1 MNAEDSKSSGAT
13 LPVHRFRSQRTRWC
27 QSSQHAR
34 AGDGTGCSRSPASPP
49 AHTPSRRCPE
59 YWNGDIPWLQL
70 PDIRA
75 LDGQRALDTLEHTN
89 ELGIKNSAAV
99 LLPEG
104 TVCLSRTASVG
115 FVTVMG
121 RPMAT
126 SQDFVN
132 WVCGPD
138 LSPEFLKWLF
148 IACRKPIR
156 DLGSGAVHH
165 TIYFPTVEQFAVC
178 VPPLAEQERIAGR
191 LTEQLGAVERARA
204 AAAQRL
210 AAAESLPAALLREVF
225 DGPQASGWETRTLGE
240 LLNRYN
246 EIIHPGDRKSGEAV
260 FVGLEHIEPHT
271 GRRIGAGK
279 VEFASMTGRKPT
291 FKRGHIVYGYL
302 RPYLNKVWVADFDG
316 CSSVD
321 QFAFDVN
328 PELADTTFVAAFMR
342 SATFLRRAQGV
353 TTTGQLPRI
362 SIDEIAAVKI
372 DLPPTSPP
380 SAASPPTLAQK
391 LAAAEGVI
399 ARCRE
404 ELAAIEALPAS
415 LLRDAFGGGREA
427 ESPEGA

>member
-1 MNAEDSKSSGAT
+1 MKGSAT
-13 LPVHRFRSQRTRWC
+13 PERSIE
-27 QSSQHAR
+27 R
-34 AGDGTGCSRSPASPP
+34 AGRGETRRDATEWPRVPLKQVCEINPRRSPSIP
-49 AHTPSRRCPE
+49 AGDDDAVSFVPMPAVDGDHGIIAERLERPFHKVKKGYTYFE
-59 YWNGDIPWLQL
+59 NGDVIFAKITPCMQN
-70 PDIRA
+70 
-75 LDGQRALDTLEHTN
+75 GKH
-89 ELGIKNSAAV
+89 AV
-99 LLPEG
+99 
-104 TVCLSRTASVG
+104 C
-115 FVTVMG
+115 
-121 RPMAT
+121 
-126 SQDFVN
+126 
-132 WVCGPD
+132 
-138 LSPEFLKWLF
+138 
-148 IACRKPIR
+148 R
-156 DLGSGAVHH
+156 DLLHGFGFGSTEFHVLRPGPRVRAEWVHGFLRQPELLEEAAEHFSGAVGQQRLPEDYLGELE
-165 TIYFPTVEQFAVC
+165 IPL
-178 VPPLAEQERIAGR
+178 PPLAEQERIAGL

-210 AAAESLPAALLREVF
+210 AAAEALPAALLREVF

-271 GRRIGAGK
+271 GRRIGSGK

-321 QFAFDVN
+321 QFAFAVN
-328 PELADTTFVAAFMR
+328 PDLADTTFVAAFMR

-372 DLPPTSPP
+372 DLPYDLSTQRRL
-380 SAASPPTLAQK
+380 AADLGQR

-404 ELAAIEALPAS
+404 ELAAIEALPAA
-415 LLRDAFGGGREA
+415 LLRDAFGGAEARE
-427 ESPEGA
+427 

>member
-1 MNAEDSKSSGAT
+1 MKGSAAPERPIERGGRGEARRDAARDQWT
-13 LPVHRFRSQRTRWC
+13 ETRVGDLCRLVNGSAFKPSDWSTEGVPIIRI
-27 QSSQHAR
+27 QNLNDADKPYNYW
-34 AGDGTGCSRSPASPP
+34 AGDVDDCVRV
-49 AHTPSRRCPE
+49 RR
-59 YWNGDIPWLQL
+59 GDILLAWSGTPGTSFGAHIWDGEDGVLNQHIFRVDL
-70 PDIRA
+70 TSDEVTPAWFVWAVNFRLENLIGRA
-75 LDGQRALDTLEHTN
+75 H
-89 ELGIKNSAAV
+89 
-99 LLPEG
+99 
-104 TVCLSRTASVG
+104 
-115 FVTVMG
+115 
-121 RPMAT
+121 
-126 SQDFVN
+126 
-132 WVCGPD
+132 
-138 LSPEFLKWLF
+138 
-148 IACRKPIR
+148 
-156 DLGSGAVHH
+156 GAVGLAHV
-165 TIYFPTVEQFAVC
+165 TKGEVQALEIPL
-178 VPPLAEQERIAGR
+178 PPLAEQERIAGR

-210 AAAESLPAALLREVF
+210 AAAEALPAALLREVF
-225 DGPQASGWETRTLGE
+225 DGPQASEWETRTLGE

-246 EIIHPGDRKSGEAV
+246 EIIHPGDRKNGEAV

-279 VEFASMTGRKPT
+279 IEFASMTGRKPT
-291 FKRGHIVYGYL
+291 FKRGQIVYGYL

-372 DLPPTSPP
+372 DLPPDLPTQRRL
-380 SAASPPTLAQK
+380 AAELTQR

-415 LLRDAFGGGREA
+415 LLRDAFGQQ
-427 ESPEGA
+427 SS

>member
-1 MNAEDSKSSGAT
+1 MKSQISN
-13 LPVHRFRSQRTRWC
+13 LK
-27 QSSQHAR
+27 
-34 AGDGTGCSRSPASPP
+34 SPIERGRRGE
-49 AHTPSRRCPE
+49 SRRDAEAWPRVPLKHVCEINPRRAPSIPVGDDDAVSFVPMPAVDGDHGIIAQRLE
-59 YWNGDIPWLQL
+59 RPFHEVKKGYTYFENGDVIFAKITPCMQN
-70 PDIRA
+70 
-75 LDGQRALDTLEHTN
+75 GKH
-89 ELGIKNSAAV
+89 AV
-99 LLPEG
+99 CRDLLHGFGFGSTEFHVLRPGPRVLAEW
-104 TVCLSRTASVG
+104 VHG
-115 FVTVMG
+115 FV
-121 RPMAT
+121 RQRELLEDAAEH
-126 SQDFVN
+126 F
-132 WVCGPD
+132 
-138 LSPEFLKWLF
+138 
-148 IACRKPIR
+148 
-156 DLGSGAVHH
+156 SGAVGQQRLPEDYLGELE
-165 TIYFPTVEQFAVC
+165 IPL
-178 VPPLAEQERIAGR
+178 PPLAEQERIAGR

-210 AAAESLPAALLREVF
+210 AAAEALPAALLREVF
-225 DGPQASGWETRTLGE
+225 DGPQASGWKTRTLGE

-246 EIIHPGDRKSGEAV
+246 EVIHPGDRKSGEAV

-342 SATFLRRAQGV
+342 SAPFLRRAQGV

-372 DLPPTSPP
+372 DLPHDAPTQRRL
-380 SAASPPTLAQK
+380 AADLGEK

-404 ELAAIEALPAS
+404 ELAAIEALPAA
-415 LLRDAFGGGREA
+415 LLRDAFGQQ
-427 ESPEGA
+427 SS